1 MKKHFTISFSFL
13 ILCLMISG
21 CTSVNTEQ
29 KISYYK
35 WEMEF
40 VLDLDGNPLEN
51 DMTIIFNDDSSFVL
65 ADKSND
71 KEWKGKYM
79 TEKVDSSYKLDL
91 YCEDTGKTITGVYGT
106 REYDDKTRIPS
117 ITLQTEDKIL
127 SFIANE

>member
-1 MKKHFTISFSFL
+1 MKKYFIMSFSFL

-21 CTSVNTEQ
+21 CTSVNIEQ

>member
-21 CTSVNTEQ
+21 CTSVNIEQ

-106 REYDDKTRIPS
+106 REYDDKKRIPS
-117 ITLQTEDKIL
+117 ITLQTEDKII

>member
-35 WEMEF
+35 WQMEF

-65 ADKSND
+65 EDKSND

>member
-21 CTSVNTEQ
+21 CTSVNIEQ

>member
-21 CTSVNTEQ
+21 CTSVNIEQ

-91 YCEDTGKTITGVYGT
+91 YCEDTGKTIKGVYGT